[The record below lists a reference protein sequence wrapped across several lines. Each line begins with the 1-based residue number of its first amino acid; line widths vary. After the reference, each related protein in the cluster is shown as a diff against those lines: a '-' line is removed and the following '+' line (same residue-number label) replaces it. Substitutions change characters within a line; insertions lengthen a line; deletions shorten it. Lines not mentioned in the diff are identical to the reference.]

1 MSYFGDIAKAVSTI
15 STGMKIT
22 FAHFKN
28 VGKNK
33 GTFTTQYPKET
44 LTAPAFSR
52 QQLHNNIDDCIGCK
66 KCAMACPVDCIDI
79 VTVKAGADELSDC
92 SDGTKRRLHL
102 TVYDIDMAKCMFCGL
117 CTYPCPTHCLTINDD
132 HNFIKF
138 ERSELKYKFSAYSPE
153 DVVRIEKEA
162 AEREVIAKAEK
173 AAKAKAKA
181 EAAAKKKAA
190 EVAKAK
196 AEAEK
201 VETAP
206 EPEKT
211 EPKAKTEP
219 VAKTQVEQVVEVK
232 KEEVK
237 LPVAEAKENEAKA
250 EEIKPT
256 EDASKEANSDN
267 ETKES

>member
-1 MSYFGDIAKAVSTI
+1 MSYFGNISKAFSTI

-22 FAHFKN
+22 FSHFKN
-28 VGKNK
+28 VGKDK

-44 LTAPAFSR
+44 LETPAFSR

-79 VTVKAGADELSDC
+79 ETVKAAPNELSDC

-102 TVYDIDMAKCMFCGL
+102 TTYDIDMAKCMFCGL

-138 ERSELKYKFSAYSPE
+138 ERSELKYQFSAYSPE
-153 DVVRIEKEA
+153 EVEKLKEEA
-162 AEREVIAKAEK
+162 AVREAEAKAAK
-173 AAKAKAKA
+173 AAKAKAKK

-190 EVAKAK
+190 EEAKAK

-201 VETAP
+201 AAQSEGTSET
-206 EPEKT
+206 
-211 EPKAKTEP
+211 AKTEEKAVQEGAKP
-219 VAKTQVEQVVEVK
+219 V
-232 KEEVK
+232 
-237 LPVAEAKENEAKA
+237 VAEAKEPETKAKPVAEVKA
-250 EEIKPT
+250 EETKPS
-256 EDASKEANSDN
+256 EDASKEEKPDN

>member
-1 MSYFGDIAKAVSTI
+1 MSYFGNISKAFSSI

-22 FAHFKN
+22 FKHFKN

-33 GTFTTQYPKET
+33 GTFTTQYPREKLDT
-44 LTAPAFSR
+44 PDFSR

-79 VTVKAGADELSDC
+79 ETIKAGADELSDC

-138 ERSELKYKFSAYSPE
+138 ERSELKYKFSAYSEE
-153 DVVRIEKEA
+153 DVERLQKEA
-162 AEREVIAKAEK
+162 AIREAEAKAAK

-196 AEAEK
+196 AEA
-201 VETAP
+201 TP
-206 EPEKT
+206 EPA
-211 EPKAKTEP
+211 KAEP
-219 VAKTQVEQVVEVK
+219 VAEVK

-237 LPVAEAKENEAKA
+237 QPVAEAKEPEGKA
-250 EEIKPT
+250 EEVKPS
-256 EDASKEANSDN
+256 EEPSKEESSDN